1 LAKASA
7 TDFDTEWV
15 GVMSLVDIDGL
26 TEETTPG
33 STDLVLVELAA
44 GGLRKVQIDN
54 LPGGEG
60 GGLASVA
67 DDTTPQ
73 LGGDLDYNGNQV
85 VDANGNE
92 VLGFASVAS
101 AVNFVQLTNA
111 ATTDGAIVEAEGG
124 DTDVDLVLRGKGS
137 GAVSVEGDL
146 AVSGTVDGRDV
157 ADDGTK
163 LDGIESG
170 ADVTDATNV
179 NAAGAVMESDFNAQT
194 ILAATTDN
202 TPVAVTVGESE
213 IVGRASGGNVDA
225 LTATQV
231 RTIINVE
238 NGADVTDATNV
249 NAAGAVME
257 SDFNAQ
263 TVLAATADNTP
274 AAVTVGEGEIVGRAS
289 GGNVDALTATQVRT
303 IINVADGAEVNP
315 APPSQANAEDGTN
328 TTEYTFT
335 PQRVHQ
341 AAKDAVPFSL
351 IVAVGDETTALTT
364 GTGKVTFRLPHAVT
378 LTAVRASLTTE
389 SSSGAVT
396 VDINE
401 GGSTILSTKLTIDAN
416 EKTSMTAATA
426 AVISDTTLADDA
438 EMTIDIDGAGT
449 GAAGLKVTLIGYKTT
464 T

>member
-1 LAKASA
+1 
-7 TDFDTEWV
+7 
-15 GVMSLVDIDGL
+15 
-26 TEETTPG
+26 
-33 STDLVLVELAA
+33 
-44 GGLRKVQIDN
+44 
-54 LPGGEG
+54 
-60 GGLASVA
+60 
-67 DDTTPQ
+67 

-92 VLGFASVAS
+92 VLGFADVVS
-101 AVNFVQLTNA
+101 AVNFAQFTNSA
-111 ATTDGAIVEAEGG
+111 AGSAPILETEGG
-124 DTDVDLVLRGKGS
+124 DTNIGFIIRGKGTGVIAFQS
-137 GAVSVEGDL
+137 DVV
-146 AVSGTVDGRDV
+146 VTGTVDGRDL
-157 ADDGTK
+157 ATDGTK
-163 LDGIESG
+163 LDGIETA

-179 NAAGAVMESDFNAQT
+179 DAAGAVMESDYNAQT

-202 TPVAVTVGESE
+202 TPAAVTVGESE

-231 RTIINVE
+231 RTILNVE

-289 GGNVDALTATQVRT
+289 GGNVDALTAAQVRT

-341 AAKDAVPFSL
+341 AAAVAPANIVAAETADFTFSL
-351 IVAVGDETTALTT
+351 AEANRITPVDSASAENATVPQNSSVAFPVGTVLAIIQEGAGQVTWVADTNVTLNVESSLTLLSK
-364 GTGKVTFRLPHAVT
+364 GQHAVSFAIKMAT
-378 LTAVRASLTTE
+378 NEWTVAGNLEAS
-389 SSSGAVT
+389 
-396 VDINE
+396 
-401 GGSTILSTKLTIDAN
+401 
-416 EKTSMTAATA
+416 
-426 AVISDTTLADDA
+426 
-438 EMTIDIDGAGT
+438 
-449 GAAGLKVTLIGYKTT
+449 
-464 T
+464 